1 MTDMATPQGPLRVEY
16 DVDQIVADD
25 GTVLFDLIVD
35 RAATKLVDRL
45 TQDRDVYGEFRNRV
59 NAVRNELIREKLE
72 PVVEEAIKTSVQRT
86 NSFGGAVGDP
96 TTLTE
101 LIIEEGRKQL
111 TSKAGSNS
119 GMRTSTS
126 TTVLDKLI
134 AEAVDRALTKELR
147 AAVEEGKGTVMAA
160 LREKAAEIMAE
171 AIAQVAKA

>member
-1 MTDMATPQGPLRVEY
+1 MTDMMTPQGPLRVEY
-16 DVDQIVADD
+16 DVDQIVSENGA
-25 GTVLFDLIVD
+25 VLFDLIVD
-35 RAATKLVDRL
+35 RAAAKLVDRL

-111 TSKAGSNS
+111 TSKAGSSS

-134 AEAVDRALTKELR
+134 AEAVDRQLTTELR
-147 AAVEEGKGTVMAA
+147 AAVETGKEEILAKVRGEAAKIMSDAVSRIAGT
-160 LREKAAEIMAE
+160 
-171 AIAQVAKA
+171 